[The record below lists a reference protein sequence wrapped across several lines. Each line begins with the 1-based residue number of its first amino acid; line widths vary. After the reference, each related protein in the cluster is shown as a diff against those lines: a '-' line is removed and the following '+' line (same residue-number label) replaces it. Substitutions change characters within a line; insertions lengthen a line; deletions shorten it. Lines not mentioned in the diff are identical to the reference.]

1 MEFKLIKQGLTEE
14 EFQNYCIDVSNN
26 LEGNTFWEN
35 EVQISY
41 SNIIRK
47 TVYTEEND
55 ENITIY
61 FIRYLNDTDTE
72 NLYNIYEIK
81 ID

>member
-14 EFQNYCIDVSNN
+14 EFQNYCIDISNN

-47 TVYTEEND
+47 TVYTEENE

-72 NLYNIYEIK
+72 NLYNIYEVK